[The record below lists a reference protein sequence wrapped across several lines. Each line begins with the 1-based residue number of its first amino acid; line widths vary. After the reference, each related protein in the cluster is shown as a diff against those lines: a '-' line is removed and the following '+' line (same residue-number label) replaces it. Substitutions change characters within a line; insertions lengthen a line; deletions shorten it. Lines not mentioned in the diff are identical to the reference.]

1 MEAIL
6 AGVWESCSYKTLPV
20 ETSTAIACLAATE
33 KSSASTGVMPRKR
46 VNIVSSVKNNL
57 RIMNLLTSFLYHYI
71 TRIVRKNLKIYRKR
85 LENTENSV
93 FCKIIKKKDVI

>member
-33 KSSASTGVMPRKR
+33 KSSASTGVMQEK
-46 VNIVSSVKNNL
+46 
-57 RIMNLLTSFLYHYI
+57 
-71 TRIVRKNLKIYRKR
+71 
-85 LENTENSV
+85 E
-93 FCKIIKKKDVI
+93 